1 MLATHTFN
9 SPLGQL
15 TAGASQQG
23 ICLLAFGSQTDAI
36 SVIRQLERSQKSLA
50 EPLEL
55 PIFQQLQQQLDEY
68 FKRQRQQFELP
79 LDLQGTEF
87 QQQAWQA
94 LQNIPYGATRSYKEQ
109 ATALQRPTAV
119 RAVAQANRTN
129 KLAIIVPC
137 HRVIGSDGS
146 LTGYAAG
153 IERKRW
159 LLELEAA

>member
-1 MLATHTFN
+1 MLALHTFN

-15 TAGASQQG
+15 TAGASPQG
-23 ICLLAFGSQTDAI
+23 ICLLAFGTPTDAN
-36 SVIRQLERSQKSLA
+36 SAIRQLERAHKSSA

-55 PIFQQLQQQLDEY
+55 PIFQQLQQQLDAY
-68 FKRQRQQFELP
+68 FKRQRKHFELP

-109 ATALQRPTAV
+109 ATALHRPTAV

-153 IERKRW
+153 LERKRW